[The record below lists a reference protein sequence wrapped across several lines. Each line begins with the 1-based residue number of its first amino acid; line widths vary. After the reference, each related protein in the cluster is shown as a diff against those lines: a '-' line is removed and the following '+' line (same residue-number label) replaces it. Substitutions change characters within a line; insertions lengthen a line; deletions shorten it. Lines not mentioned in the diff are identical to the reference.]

1 MDTPIASPNTSI
13 MPSTAQVN
21 SSGHL
26 TIGGC
31 DTVKL
36 AETFGTP
43 LWIMDEETILQA
55 GRALKEGLSVY
66 PNARG
71 LYAGKAFLCLAMCHL
86 VKKMELGLDVVSEG
100 EMFTAEQ
107 ANFPVDLIYV
117 HGNNKSETEI
127 RKAIASNGPKIV
139 VDSVSE
145 LEMCARVAKELKTRA
160 KILIRVIPDVEPD
173 THHHI
178 VTGHATSKFGV
189 ALDKL
194 DGVIETAKKMIES
207 IELLGLHAHIGS
219 QSKELEPFLETVDIL
234 ADLYKDAKAKHGL
247 EFPLLDVGGGLG
259 ITYVEEDKPAPIYEW
274 ARQVAERTLKA
285 FKERQLRLP
294 ELLVEPGRS
303 VIGPAGTTIYTVGH
317 TKKLPDGTDYI
328 AVDGGMADNPRPI
341 TYGAKYTAAVAN
353 RMNGAKSETPA
364 SIVGRYC
371 ESGDIIVEEAFLSAQ
386 TGDQIAIFATG
397 AYNYSMASN
406 YNRTGRPA
414 CVLVSDGRAEII
426 IERETNADLIS
437 KDRVPE
443 RLKS

>member
-1 MDTPIASPNTSI
+1 MPESPNTSI
-13 MPSTAQVN
+13 MPQTAKVD

-26 TIGGC
+26 NIGGC
-31 DTVKL
+31 DTVEL
-36 AETFGTP
+36 AKRFGTP

-71 LYAGKAFLCLAMCHL
+71 LYAGKAFLCMAMCHL
-86 VKKMELGLDVVSEG
+86 VRKMGMGLDVVSDG
-100 EMFTAEQ
+100 EMYTAEK
-107 ANFPVDLIYV
+107 AGFPKDLIYV
-117 HGNNKSETEI
+117 HGNNKSEHEI

-139 VDSVSE
+139 IDSVSE
-145 LEMCARVAKELKTRA
+145 LEMCARLAAELNARA
-160 KILIRVIPDVEPD
+160 KVLIRVIPDVEPD

-189 ALDKL
+189 PLDEL
-194 DGVIETAKKMIES
+194 DGVLELAKAKSEH

-234 ADLYKDAKAKHGL
+234 ANLYKDAKEKHGL

-259 ITYVEEDKPAPIYEW
+259 ITYIEADKPAPIYEW
-274 ARQVAERTLKA
+274 ARQVAEQALSA
-285 FKERQLRLP
+285 FKARNLTLP

-341 TYGAKYTAAVAN
+341 TYGAKYTPAVAN
-353 RMNGAKSETPA
+353 RMNSAATKTPA
-364 SIVGRYC
+364 AIVGRYC
-371 ESGDIIVEEAFLSAQ
+371 ESGDIIVEEAYLSAQ
-386 TGDQIAIFATG
+386 TGDLIAVFATG

-414 CVLVSDGRAEII
+414 CVLVSEGQAEII
-426 IERETNADLIS
+426 IERENNDDLIS
-437 KDRVPE
+437 KDRVPN
-443 RLKS
+443 RLKD

>member
-1 MDTPIASPNTSI
+1 MPASPNTSI
-13 MPSTAQVN
+13 MPQTAKVD

-31 DTVKL
+31 DTVDL
-36 AETFGTP
+36 AKRYGTP

-71 LYAGKAFLCLAMCHL
+71 LYAGKAFLCMAMCHL
-86 VKKMELGLDVVSEG
+86 VRRMDMGLDVVSEG
-100 EMFTAEQ
+100 EMYTAQ
-107 ANFPVDLIYV
+107 KAGFPNDLIYV
-117 HGNNKSETEI
+117 HGNNKSEKEI
-127 RKAIASNGPKIV
+127 RTAIQMDGPKIV
-139 VDSVSE
+139 IDSVSE
-145 LEMCARVAKELKTRA
+145 LEMCAQVAAELNARA
-160 KILIRVIPDVEPD
+160 KVLIRVIPDVEPD

-189 ALDKL
+189 PLDKL
-194 DGVIETAKKMIES
+194 DSVLDLAKAKGKQ

-234 ADLYKDAKAKHGL
+234 ADLYQSAKDKHNL

-259 ITYVEEDKPAPIYEW
+259 ITYVETDKPAPIYEW
-274 ARQVAERTLKA
+274 ARQVAEQTLSA
-285 FKERQLRLP
+285 FKARQLTLP

-341 TYGAKYTAAVAN
+341 TYGAKYTPAVAN
-353 RMNGAKSETPA
+353 RMNNGSSKTPA
-364 SIVGRYC
+364 AIVGRYC
-371 ESGDIIVEEAFLSAQ
+371 ESGDIIVEEAYLTAQ
-386 TGDQIAIFATG
+386 TGDLIAVFATG

-414 CVLVSDGRAEII
+414 CVLVSKGQAEII
-426 IERETNADLIS
+426 IERENNDDLIS
-437 KDRVPE
+437 KDRVPD
-443 RLKS
+443 RLKD